1 MTLTEMVNES
11 ERLSKLIDAGIASL
25 VQCSTD
31 MARAEH
37 ALRIATAKA
46 WAAAPS
52 GTVPFKEAWVE
63 AETADEKLAFD
74 IAESGRYNALEA
86 VRSRRAQL
94 SAVQSIMAAHRAE
107 AELHHSWL

>member
-11 ERLSKLIDAGIASL
+11 ERLSRFIDAGIASL
-25 VQCSTD
+25 VQYSSD
-31 MARAEH
+31 MAHAEH
-37 ALRIATAKA
+37 ALRISTAKA
-46 WAAAPS
+46 WASAPS

-63 AETADEKLAFD
+63 AEAADEKLAFD

-107 AELHHSWL
+107 AELIR